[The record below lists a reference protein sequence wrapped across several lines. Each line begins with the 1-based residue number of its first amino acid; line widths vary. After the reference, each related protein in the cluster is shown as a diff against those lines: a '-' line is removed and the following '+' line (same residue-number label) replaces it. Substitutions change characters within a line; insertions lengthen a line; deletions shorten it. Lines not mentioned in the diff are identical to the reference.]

1 MRPYKRIERCIARYI
16 AKRYCKVVE
25 VGVGGN
31 FETAEE
37 LVRSGCTVICTD
49 IRIPPFFPLE
59 LNVRKDDVFRP
70 IEKIYE
76 GADLLY
82 AIRPGVEMVPPMIS
96 LAQQIN
102 ADLLVYHLGDELFE
116 GGGRVIECG
125 VPLHQY
131 YFRKEE
137 RSRFSLQKQDKI

>member
-16 AKRYCKVVE
+16 AKKYRKVVE
-25 VGVGGN
+25 VGVGEN
-31 FETAEE
+31 FGTAEE
-37 LVRSGCTVICTD
+37 LVRSGCIVICTD
-49 IRIPPFFPLE
+49 VRISPYFPPE
-59 LNVRKDDVFRP
+59 LNVQKDDIFRP
-70 IEKIYE
+70 VRKIYE

-82 AIRPGVEMVPPMIS
+82 AIRPGVEMVPPLIS
-96 LAQQIN
+96 LAKQIN

-131 YFRKEE
+131 YSRKEE
-137 RSRFSLQKQDKI
+137 TIPLQSANKI

>member
-1 MRPYKRIERCIARYI
+1 MRSYKHIERCIARYI
-16 AKRYCKVVE
+16 AKRYRNVAE

-31 FETAEE
+31 FEIAEE

-49 IRIPPFFPLE
+49 IHIPPYLPPGLTV
-59 LNVRKDDVFRP
+59 LKDDIFRP
-70 IEKIYE
+70 VGKIYQ

-82 AIRPGVEMVPPMIS
+82 AIRPGVEMVPPLIS
-96 LAQQIN
+96 LARKIN

-131 YFRKEE
+131 HFRKEE
-137 RSRFSLQKQDKI
+137 MVSSQSEIRR